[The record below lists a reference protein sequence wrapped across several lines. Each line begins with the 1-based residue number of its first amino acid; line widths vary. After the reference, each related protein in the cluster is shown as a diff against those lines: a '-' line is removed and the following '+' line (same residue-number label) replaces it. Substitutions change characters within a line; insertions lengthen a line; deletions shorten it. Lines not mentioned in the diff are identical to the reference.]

1 MRGRTGRT
9 ETRPGSLVAP
19 LLAVLAVTAAPAVG
33 WAQSTAAGASS
44 GIEYQYIDFTDPAQS
59 RLQSVSL
66 LTMPLS
72 GRAVVAEDLRL
83 QIGSTL
89 AWGDA
94 VRLDGSESSVSGITD
109 TDVSLSYTFGRDVL
123 TVTAIGR
130 LPTGKSEYT
139 SQELDVAGVLA
150 SDLFPFRLSN
160 WGTGGGAGFQATTT
174 GSVGETRTALSVGYF
189 RSGEFDPIEGRVTA
203 YRPGDNL
210 NARGALNVPTGEAGH
225 LDLQLA
231 LQWFGDD
238 QLQEATVFSA
248 GNRYEAVA
256 RYTYP
261 VTGRSAVYLYSGYQN
276 RAEGTR
282 LQLNQP
288 TASQDLVLLGTGAR
302 IRLEDGL
309 VLRPR
314 LDTRILNRGD
324 DTSEGYDVR
333 AGTRLEWA
341 TGGLILG
348 SMVRGHLGRLTVRE
362 GLESGFF
369 GFDLGFTVGFG
380 RGVR

>member
-1 MRGRTGRT
+1 VRGRAGRT
-9 ETRPGSLVAP
+9 DFRVRSLVAP

-33 WAQSTAAGASS
+33 SA
-44 GIEYQYIDFTDPAQS
+44 IEYQYIDFTDPAQS

-139 SQELDVAGVLA
+139 GQELDVAGVLA

-261 VTGRSAVYLYSGYQN
+261 VMERSAVYLYSGYQN
-276 RAEGTR
+276 REEGTR

-288 TASQDLVLLGTGAR
+288 TASQDLVLLGAGAR

-348 SMVRGHLGRLTVRE
+348 SMVRGHLGHLTVQE